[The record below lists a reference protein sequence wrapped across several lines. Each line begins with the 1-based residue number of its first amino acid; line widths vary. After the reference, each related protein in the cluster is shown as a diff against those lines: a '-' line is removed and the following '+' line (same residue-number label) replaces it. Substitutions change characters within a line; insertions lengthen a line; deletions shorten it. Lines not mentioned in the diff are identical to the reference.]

1 MRVVCKEQTFL
12 PAREEKGGSFQ
23 DDMRAGTGNSTRI
36 PAVLRHLSSFS
47 LPQCLSHDTFSH
59 LCVSALLP
67 FCPCRSISSI
77 LSSLNPGGFNLL
89 LLLYW
94 TARFSQTAS
103 WIRAQPTIEL
113 PGVRCIIVSS
123 VATPAKKT
131 AWLRSFEGCKGS
143 AAKRNN
149 EHSRNIATHSR
160 VSLEKGSANPVT
172 NKQKSDNSCDLL
184 GQVCFKPF
192 THSHSSDHL

>member
-12 PAREEKGGSFQ
+12 LAQEEKGGSLQ
-23 DDMRAGTGNSTRI
+23 DDVRAGTGNSTRI

-47 LPQCLSHDTFSH
+47 LPQCRSHDTFSH
-59 LCVSALLP
+59 LCVSALLS

-77 LSSLNPGGFNLL
+77 LSSLNPDGLNLL

-94 TARFSQTAS
+94 TACFLQTAS
-103 WIRAQPTIEL
+103 WIRAQTTIEL
-113 PGVRCIIVSS
+113 PGVRCIIISS

-131 AWLRSFEGCKGS
+131 AWLCSFEGCKGS

-160 VSLEKGSANPVT
+160 ASWKRALLPC
-172 NKQKSDNSCDLL
+172 NKQAKE
-184 GQVCFKPF
+184 
-192 THSHSSDHL
+192 